1 MTVVPGLNRG
11 PAPVDAGDV
20 RSMGSMGDAMGAGKT
35 TRSVMRRATVVAVA
49 LAVLLAV
56 GSPQALAS
64 GEGTIPP
71 GVTDDPF
78 TGSPSVTTGS
88 GSTGFRFFGSGFGHG
103 IGMSQ
108 WGAYGLAQMG
118 WPHKRILKQFYRSTR
133 VERLADPVRSIRV
146 GLTAD
151 HAVMHVEAK
160 GGPVHLWVGRE
171 GGRKVGRIPAG
182 RTWSVRARSSGFAVA
197 DHDGTLVGGRTW
209 GGTGFDLIATYGSG
223 ARAFVRE
230 AGYSYDRGSLEFNL
244 YKRGGSWNELLVL
257 PIPFEQYLYGLGEM
271 PSSWPG
277 SALRAQA
284 VAGRTFATYKVKR
297 YAPNRQCNCDITD
310 GANDQVYVGYAK
322 EAGTDGNRWVAAV
335 NDTSGQV
342 VTHNGNVIQAFFA
355 ASDGG
360 HSDSVEDV
368 WHGGDADFAIPYL
381 KAECDPGEDTAA
393 NPWTDWQK
401 SLTASELTSRL
412 APYTGSIGTVRGF
425 GAVRRG
431 AGGRIIRATVRGGS
445 GSASITGSELRWAIG
460 AWDGRIWI
468 NEDRNITGPIRTR
481 YDAIMCRPGLPTSRI
496 QSVDGGSRQQFERG
510 AIFRTASADVT
521 VWLRGPVYREYR
533 SIKGPNSPIGMPVSQ
548 IVDIHPEGGT
558 RALFERGRILG
569 KRGLGTHALWG
580 RVLDEYLDRGGTDGA
595 LGFPT
600 SRIRADGAGGA
611 LADFQ
616 HGTIVCPDGQGCRL
630 A

>member
-1 MTVVPGLNRG
+1 VTALPVLNR
-11 PAPVDAGDV
+11 AHAHVDAGEV
-20 RSMGSMGDAMGAGKT
+20 RSIGRPGLRST
-35 TRSVMRRATVVAVA
+35 TRRAIVAAIALALVVA
-49 LAVLLAV
+49 LA
-56 GSPQALAS
+56 SPEALAA

-78 TGSPSVTTGS
+78 TGSPSAPATA

-118 WPHKRILKQFYRSTR
+118 WAHKRILKQFYRSTR

-146 GLTAD
+146 GLAWD
-151 HAVMHVEAK
+151 HTLMHVEAK
-160 GGPVHLWVGRE
+160 SGPVHLWVGRE

-182 RTWSVRARSSGFAVA
+182 RTWTVRARSSGFAVT
-197 DHDGTLVGGRTW
+197 DHDGKLVGGHTW
-209 GGTGFDLIATYGSG
+209 GGTGFDLIATYGAG

-230 AGYSYDRGSLEFNL
+230 AGYSYNRGSLEFNL
-244 YKRGGSWNELLVL
+244 YKRGGSWNERLVL

-271 PSSWPG
+271 PSSWPA

-310 GANDQVYVGYAK
+310 GANDQVYVGYSK
-322 EAGTDGNRWVAAV
+322 ESGIDGNRWVAAV
-335 NDTSGQV
+335 DDTRGQV

-360 HSDSVEDV
+360 HSDAVEDV
-368 WHGGDADFAIPYL
+368 WHGGDPDYAIAYL

-401 SLTASELTSRL
+401 SLTAPELTSRL

-431 AGGRIIRATVRGGS
+431 AGGRIIRATVRGRTGS
-445 GSASITGSELRWAIG
+445 SSVTGSELRWAIG

-468 NEDRNITGPIRTR
+468 NEDKNITGPIRTR
-481 YDAIMCRPGLPTSRI
+481 YDAVMCRPGLPTSRT
-496 QSVDGGSRQQFERG
+496 QSVDGGSRQQFKKG
-510 AIFRTASADVT
+510 AIFRTASAGVT

-548 IVDIHPEGGT
+548 IVDLESGGGT

-580 RVLDEYLDRGGTDGA
+580 RVLAEYLDRGGTDGA

-600 SRIRADGAGGA
+600 SHVRDDGAGGT
-611 LADFQ
+611 LADFE
-616 HGTIVCPDGQGCRL
+616 HGTIACPDGQGCRL